1 MKKQQIDVVRRI
13 QFNGA
18 PIGLY
23 LTVSYNDYGKEFEVT
38 NLNMLYDFVFM
49 VDRNGKYHF
58 KNITPDIRRAIDEFI
73 ASEPLSNYVKDVHN
87 FDYDENR
94 NPKYSVLC

>member
-13 QFNGA
+13 KFNGA

-23 LTVSYNDYGKEFEVT
+23 LTVSFNDYGKEFEVT
-38 NLNMLYDFVFM
+38 NLSMLYDFVFM

-58 KNITPDIRRAIDEFI
+58 KNITPEIRRAIDDFI
-73 ASEPLSNYVKDVHN
+73 ESESLMSYEQDVLN
-87 FDYDENR
+87 FEYDEKG
-94 NPKYSVLC
+94 NPKYEVL

>member
-1 MKKQQIDVVRRI
+1 MKKQQLDVVRRI
-13 QFNGA
+13 KFNGA

-38 NLNMLYDFVFM
+38 NLSMLYDFFFT
-49 VDRNGKYHF
+49 VDSNGKYRI

-73 ASEPLSNYVKDVHN
+73 ASEPLSNYVKDVYN
-87 FDYDENR
+87 FDYDENG
-94 NPKYSVLC
+94 NPKYAVLC